1 MIFLTTLPLWLV
13 GVLLIG
19 LTTLIAGVA
28 PVIVRS
34 RMGLDRLRTN
44 NEVAGFKFATIGVLY
59 AVLLGF
65 AVIVVW
71 GKFSDAENN
80 VSQEAGAAATIYRI
94 ANGIGGES
102 GPTLREAVTGY
113 LKAAISE
120 DWPAMERGN
129 ASPIV
134 THALD
139 DTYAALL
146 RYNPMDRRGD
156 VLMAEALHQL
166 DVVTQARRARLV
178 VASGIVPGV
187 LWLVLFGGAILT
199 IGFTLFFGAENL
211 RAQTMMKA
219 ALSILIFSGLLII
232 IAIDHPFAGSVKVGP
247 EALAG
252 VLADFGG
259 VSLR

>member
-1 MIFLTTLPLWLV
+1 MIFLTAVPLWLV
-13 GVLLIG
+13 GILLIG
-19 LTTLIAGVA
+19 LTTLIAGVG

-34 RMGLDRLRTN
+34 RVGLDQLRTN
-44 NEVAGFKFATIGVLY
+44 NEVAGFKFASVGVLY

-80 VSQEAGAAATIYRI
+80 VALEAGAAATIYRI
-94 ANGIGGES
+94 ANGSGGEP
-102 GPTLREAVTGY
+102 GAELREGITGY
-113 LKAAISE
+113 LKAAITE
-120 DWPAMERGN
+120 DWPAMERGKE
-129 ASPIV
+129 SPI
-134 THALD
+134 TTRALD
-139 DTYAALL
+139 NVYAGLL
-146 RYNPMDRRGD
+146 RYNPTDRRGE
-156 VLMAEALHQL
+156 VLLAEALHQL
-166 DVVTQARRARLV
+166 DLVTQARRARLV
-178 VASGIVPGV
+178 VASGIVPGI
-187 LWLVLFGGAILT
+187 LWLVLFTGAILT
-199 IGFTLFFGAENL
+199 IGFTLFFGTENL
-211 RAQTMMKA
+211 RAQTMMTA